1 MPIVNKSDIVE
12 YDIHPII
19 HRMNNSNSTGIVH
32 EEIGNVVI
40 IMNEWFTHFI
50 EELETIVDS
59 TLARRLA
66 HSSLSY
72 CTKIDYSKWT
82 PKRGLF
88 RKASVK
94 QITQSFEKWAN
105 DRIILGRGIVTPV
118 NWPYSF
124 HIERPL
130 MVSLEVGEVCS
141 FLQYLL
147 GKSLRYQWRDDGG
160 SNASITFEEINFP
173 INEEE
178 VISIED
184 GFPLQFKLNIDNG
197 IGWPTRDGLAVSII
211 PTEVLFEFYKTL
223 KELSI
228 QKIDDPLFLSNELV
242 DEIDHVVCL
251 ASLNSCASQNQ
262 RYLIDDYEQLKNWFE
277 NRIES
282 NGFGKFISAT
292 DFAKDLTINFEAY
305 VPWPII
311 TGIILDAWQRN
322 NGMLGLICIKSV
334 NDNNVLISI
343 KSRREIA

>member
-32 EEIGNVVI
+32 DEIGNVFIVN
-40 IMNEWFTHFI
+40 NEWFIHFI
-50 EELETIVDS
+50 EQLETIVDS

-72 CTKIDYSKWT
+72 WSKIDYSKWS

-88 RKASVK
+88 RKSSIK

-130 MVSLEVGEVCS
+130 MVSLEVGEICS
-141 FLQYLL
+141 FLQYLH

-173 INEEE
+173 INQGEI
-178 VISIED
+178 ISIED
-184 GFPLQFKLNIDNG
+184 GFPSEFTLNIDNG
-197 IGWPTRDGLAVSII
+197 IGWPTRDGLAICVI
-211 PTEVLFEFYKTL
+211 PTKVFFEFYDTL
-223 KELSI
+223 KELPI
-228 QKIDDPLFLSNELV
+228 QKIDDPLIESNELV
-242 DEIDHVVCL
+242 NEIDHIVCM
-251 ASLNSCASQNQ
+251 ASLNACSRENQ
-262 RYLIDDYEQLKNWFE
+262 RYLIDDYNQFKNWFD
-277 NRIES
+277 NKIES

-292 DFAKDLTINFEAY
+292 DFDSDLTINFKAH

-322 NGMLGLICIKSV
+322 NGMLGLICVKSV
-334 NDNNVLISI
+334 NDNNILFSI